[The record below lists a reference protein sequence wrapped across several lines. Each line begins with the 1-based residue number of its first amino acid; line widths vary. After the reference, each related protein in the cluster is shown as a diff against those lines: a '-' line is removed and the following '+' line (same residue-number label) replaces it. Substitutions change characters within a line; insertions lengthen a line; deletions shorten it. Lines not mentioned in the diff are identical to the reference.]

1 MKASEFQAMTPE
13 QLQAKINEL
22 KEEHFNLRF
31 KLATGQLDNV
41 MQISAVKRDIARAM
55 TVLTQKTQA
64 KEVQ

>member
-13 QLQAKINEL
+13 QLEAKIKEL
-22 KEEHFNLRF
+22 KEEHFNLLF

-41 MQISAVKRDIARAM
+41 MQISEVKRDIARAL

-64 KEVQ
+64 KEAQ